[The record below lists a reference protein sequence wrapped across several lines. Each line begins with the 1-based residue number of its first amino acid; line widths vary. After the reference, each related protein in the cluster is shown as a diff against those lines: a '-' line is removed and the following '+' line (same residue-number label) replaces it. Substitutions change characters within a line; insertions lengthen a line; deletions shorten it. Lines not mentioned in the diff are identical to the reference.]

1 MRILGLISFVQLLLG
16 VAGLKKALREGRVAD
31 VPFAEKRSRKQLEQR
46 HWTDGTA
53 LSAPTPMLVI
63 QGIASIILIVHPRP
77 PRFFARLLG
86 VLGAIMTIGYP
97 LEKGWRESL
106 VEPDRELTPLTLGGF
121 LLALKM
127 AILGWSV
134 GRGTRTRAVET
145 AEVVEVADPA
155 DDA

>member
-1 MRILGLISFVQLLLG
+1 
-16 VAGLKKALREGRVAD
+16 
-31 VPFAEKRSRKQLEQR
+31 
-46 HWTDGTA
+46 
-53 LSAPTPMLVI
+53 MLVI

-97 LEKGWRESL
+97 LEKEWRDSL

-134 GRGTRTRAVET
+134 GRRTRAKAVE
-145 AEVVEVADPA
+145 AVEVVEVAEPA